1 MTNSRTEKLI
11 FGGTSLLVFAF
22 LYLPLFLIVLYAFNK
37 TTINSWPFPG
47 FSTRWF
53 EKLADDPDV
62 KDAAWLSVKIAVFS
76 TALALLLGTSMAFA
90 FARHRFFGREIVN
103 FV

>member
-1 MTNSRTEKLI
+1 MGQSRASKWV
-11 FGGTSLLVFAF
+11 FGGTAALVFAF

-53 EKLADDPDV
+53 EKLAHDPDV

-76 TALALLLGTSMAFA
+76 TAWRCCWGRAWRSPSPATGSSA
-90 FARHRFFGREIVN
+90 ARS
-103 FV
+103 